1 MEQIKLKDI
10 NLNSLK
16 KLEQQGTKSTVYRN
30 GTSCIK
36 MLDGFYEEE
45 KDALF
50 KKFLDM
56 EGLEIDN
63 VLLPKELIVS
73 NGKLEGYTMDYFP
86 SVSLND
92 KLEVRQ
98 VDTKVLFDYVY
109 KASKILREIHR
120 NGIICQDLSFENIL
134 VDDNGNVK
142 FCDLDG
148 CSYKDNVS
156 PFVSLIMKRYF
167 IDYRKEQILLC
178 TNLDRVGMM
187 LSFFFVV
194 YAKELQKLNRKS
206 YSKLAEKSNTLEEM
220 RKYANALL
228 DRSNP
233 VPAIPYLD
241 ELIWLDDD
249 LVYDRDK
256 QLSLFRRIIRRQ
268 ENVYDQDF

>member
-56 EGLEIDN
+56 EGLEIEN

-92 KLEVRQ
+92 KFEVRH

-167 IDYRKEQILLC
+167 IDYRKEQLLLC

-187 LSFFFVV
+187 LSFFYIV

-220 RKYANALL
+220 RKYANLLL

-256 QLSLFRRIIRRQ
+256 QLSLFRRIIRR
-268 ENVYDQDF
+268 

>member
-16 KLEQQGTKSTVYRN
+16 KLQQQGTKSTVYRN

-92 KLEVRQ
+92 KFEVRH

-220 RKYANALL
+220 RKYANLLL

-256 QLSLFRRIIRRQ
+256 QLSLFRRIIRR
-268 ENVYDQDF
+268 

>member
-56 EGLEIDN
+56 EGLEIEN

-86 SVSLND
+86 SVSLNS
-92 KLEVRQ
+92 KFEVRQ

-167 IDYRKEQILLC
+167 IDYRKEQLLLC

-187 LSFFFVV
+187 LSFFYIV

-220 RKYANALL
+220 RKYANLLL

-256 QLSLFRRIIRRQ
+256 QLSLFRRIIRR
-268 ENVYDQDF
+268 

>member
-1 MEQIKLKDI
+1 MEKIKFNDI
-10 NLNSLK
+10 NFSSLQ
-16 KLEQQGTKSTVYRN
+16 KLQQQGTKATIYRS
-30 GTSCIK
+30 GDICFKI
-36 MLDGFYEEE
+36 LDGLYEEE
-45 KDALF
+45 KELLY
-50 KKFLDM
+50 KKL
-56 EGLEIDN
+56 IDRDGITIPN
-63 VLLPKELIVS
+63 VLLPKELIIKD
-73 NGKLEGYTMDYFP
+73 GKLEGFSMDYFKDSMP
-86 SVSLND
+86 LSDKFMVRYVDCKQLFEYVS
-92 KLEVRQ
+92 
-98 VDTKVLFDYVY
+98 
-109 KASKILREIHR
+109 KASEILKNIHQ

-167 IDYRKEQILLC
+167 IDYRKEQLLLC

-187 LSFFFVV
+187 LSFFFIV

-220 RKYANALL
+220 RKYANLLL

-233 VPAIPYLD
+233 VPVIPYLD

-249 LVYDRDK
+249 LVYDRYK
-256 QLSLFRRIIRRQ
+256 QLSLFKRLIRR
-268 ENVYDQDF
+268 

>member
-56 EGLEIDN
+56 EGLEIEN

-86 SVSLND
+86 SVSLNS
-92 KLEVRQ
+92 KFEVRQ
-98 VDTKVLFDYVY
+98 VDIKVLFDYVY

-187 LSFFFVV
+187 LSFFYIV

-220 RKYANALL
+220 RKYANLLL

-256 QLSLFRRIIRRQ
+256 QLSLFRRLIRR
-268 ENVYDQDF
+268 

>member
-36 MLDGFYEEE
+36 LLDGFYEEE

-56 EGLEIDN
+56 EGLEIEN

-86 SVSLND
+86 SVSLNS
-92 KLEVRQ
+92 KFEVRQ

-167 IDYRKEQILLC
+167 IDYRKEQLLLC

-220 RKYANALL
+220 RKYANLLL

-256 QLSLFRRIIRRQ
+256 QLSLFRRLIRR
-268 ENVYDQDF
+268 

>member
-56 EGLEIDN
+56 EGLEIEN

-86 SVSLND
+86 SVSLNS
-92 KLEVRQ
+92 KFEVRH

-109 KASKILREIHR
+109 KASKILREIHK

-167 IDYRKEQILLC
+167 IDYRKEQLLLC

-220 RKYANALL
+220 RKYANLLL

-233 VPAIPYLD
+233 VPEIPYLD

-249 LVYDRDK
+249 LVYDRYK
-256 QLSLFRRIIRRQ
+256 QLSIFKRLIRR
-268 ENVYDQDF
+268 

>member
-92 KLEVRQ
+92 KFEVRQ

-220 RKYANALL
+220 RKYANLLL

-256 QLSLFRRIIRRQ
+256 QLSLFRRIIRR
-268 ENVYDQDF
+268 

>member
-86 SVSLND
+86 SVSLNS
-92 KLEVRQ
+92 KFEVRQ

-167 IDYRKEQILLC
+167 IDYRKEQLLLC

-220 RKYANALL
+220 RKYANLLL

-256 QLSLFRRIIRRQ
+256 QLSLFRRLIRR
-268 ENVYDQDF
+268 

>member
-63 VLLPKELIVS
+63 VLLQKELIVS

-92 KLEVRQ
+92 KFEVRH

-167 IDYRKEQILLC
+167 IDYRKEQLLLC

-256 QLSLFRRIIRRQ
+256 QLSLFRRIIRR
-268 ENVYDQDF
+268 

>member
-16 KLEQQGTKSTVYRN
+16 KLQQQGTKSTIYRN

-36 MLDGFYEEE
+36 LLDGFYEEE

-92 KLEVRQ
+92 KFEVRH

-187 LSFFFVV
+187 LSFFFIV

-220 RKYANALL
+220 RKYANLLL

-256 QLSLFRRIIRRQ
+256 QLSLFRRLIRR
-268 ENVYDQDF
+268 

>member
-92 KLEVRQ
+92 KFEVRH

-167 IDYRKEQILLC
+167 IDYRKEQLLLC

-187 LSFFFVV
+187 LSFFFIV

-220 RKYANALL
+220 RKYANLLL

-233 VPAIPYLD
+233 VPVIPYLD

-256 QLSLFRRIIRRQ
+256 QLSLFRRLIRR
-268 ENVYDQDF
+268 

>member
-16 KLEQQGTKSTVYRN
+16 KLQQQGTKSTIYRN

-36 MLDGFYEEE
+36 LLDGFYEEE

-92 KLEVRQ
+92 KFEVRH

-187 LSFFFVV
+187 LSFFYIV

-220 RKYANALL
+220 RKYANLLL

-256 QLSLFRRIIRRQ
+256 QLSLFRRIIRR
-268 ENVYDQDF
+268 

>member
-86 SVSLND
+86 SVSLNS
-92 KLEVRQ
+92 KFEVRQ

-233 VPAIPYLD
+233 VPVIPYLD

-249 LVYDRDK
+249 LVYDRYK
-256 QLSLFRRIIRRQ
+256 QLSLFKRLIRR
-268 ENVYDQDF
+268 

>member
-73 NGKLEGYTMDYFP
+73 NGKLEGYMMDYFP
-86 SVSLND
+86 SVSLNS
-92 KLEVRQ
+92 KFEVRQ

-187 LSFFFVV
+187 LSFFFIV

-233 VPAIPYLD
+233 VPEIPYLD

-256 QLSLFRRIIRRQ
+256 QLSLFRRLIRR
-268 ENVYDQDF
+268 

>member
-16 KLEQQGTKSTVYRN
+16 KLQQQGTKSTVYRN

-92 KLEVRQ
+92 KFEVRH

-220 RKYANALL
+220 RKYANLLL

-256 QLSLFRRIIRRQ
+256 QLSLFRRLIRR
-268 ENVYDQDF
+268 

>member
-86 SVSLND
+86 SVSLNS
-92 KLEVRQ
+92 KFEVRH

-167 IDYRKEQILLC
+167 IDYRKEQLLLC

-187 LSFFFVV
+187 LSFFFIV

-220 RKYANALL
+220 RKYANLLL

-233 VPAIPYLD
+233 VPVIPYLD

-256 QLSLFRRIIRRQ
+256 QLSLFRRIIRR
-268 ENVYDQDF
+268 

>member
-16 KLEQQGTKSTVYRN
+16 KLQQQGTKSTIYRN

-86 SVSLND
+86 SVSLNS
-92 KLEVRQ
+92 KFEVRQ

-187 LSFFFVV
+187 LSFFYIV

-220 RKYANALL
+220 RKYANLLL

-256 QLSLFRRIIRRQ
+256 QLSLFRRLIRR
-268 ENVYDQDF
+268 

>member
-86 SVSLND
+86 SVSLNS
-92 KLEVRQ
+92 KFEVRQ

-167 IDYRKEQILLC
+167 IDYRKEQLLLC

-187 LSFFFVV
+187 LSFFYIV

-220 RKYANALL
+220 RKYANLLL

-233 VPAIPYLD
+233 VPEIPYLD

-249 LVYDRDK
+249 LVYDRYK
-256 QLSLFRRIIRRQ
+256 QLSLFRRIIRR
-268 ENVYDQDF
+268 

>member
-92 KLEVRQ
+92 KFEVRH

-187 LSFFFVV
+187 LSFFFIV

-220 RKYANALL
+220 RKYANLLL

-256 QLSLFRRIIRRQ
+256 QLSLFRRLIRR
-268 ENVYDQDF
+268 

>member
-56 EGLEIDN
+56 EGLEIEN

-92 KLEVRQ
+92 KFEVRH

-167 IDYRKEQILLC
+167 IDYRKEQLLLC

-187 LSFFFVV
+187 LSFFYIV

-220 RKYANALL
+220 RKYANLLL

-233 VPAIPYLD
+233 VPEIPYLD

-249 LVYDRDK
+249 LVYDRYK
-256 QLSLFRRIIRRQ
+256 QLSLFRRIIRR
-268 ENVYDQDF
+268 

>member
-56 EGLEIDN
+56 EGLEIEN

-86 SVSLND
+86 SVSLNS
-92 KLEVRQ
+92 KFEVRQ

-134 VDDNGNVK
+134 VDDNANVK

-167 IDYRKEQILLC
+167 IDYRKEQLLLC

-187 LSFFFVV
+187 LSFFYIV

-220 RKYANALL
+220 RKYANLLL

-256 QLSLFRRIIRRQ
+256 QLSLFRRLIRR
-268 ENVYDQDF
+268 

>member
-86 SVSLND
+86 SVSLNS
-92 KLEVRQ
+92 KFEVRQ

-156 PFVSLIMKRYF
+156 PFVSLIMKRFF
-167 IDYRKEQILLC
+167 IDYRKEQLLLC

-187 LSFFFVV
+187 LSFFFIV

-220 RKYANALL
+220 RKYANLLL

-256 QLSLFRRIIRRQ
+256 QLSLFRRLIRR
-268 ENVYDQDF
+268 

>member
-16 KLEQQGTKSTVYRN
+16 KLEQQGTKSTIYRN

-86 SVSLND
+86 SVSLNS
-92 KLEVRQ
+92 KFEVRQ

-187 LSFFFVV
+187 LSFFFIV

-220 RKYANALL
+220 RKYANLLL

-256 QLSLFRRIIRRQ
+256 QLSLFRRIIRR
-268 ENVYDQDF
+268 

>member
-86 SVSLND
+86 SVSLNS
-92 KLEVRQ
+92 KFEVRQ
-98 VDTKVLFDYVY
+98 VDIKVLFDYVY

-220 RKYANALL
+220 RKYANLLL

-256 QLSLFRRIIRRQ
+256 QLSLFRRLIRR
-268 ENVYDQDF
+268 

>member
-1 MEQIKLKDI
+1 MEQINLKDI

-16 KLEQQGTKSTVYRN
+16 KLQQQGTKSTIYRN

-56 EGLEIDN
+56 EGLEIEN

-86 SVSLND
+86 SVSLNS
-92 KLEVRQ
+92 KFEVRQ

-156 PFVSLIMKRYF
+156 PFVSFIMKKYF

-187 LSFFFVV
+187 LSFFFIV

-220 RKYANALL
+220 RKYANLL
-228 DRSNP
+228 LHRSNP

-256 QLSLFRRIIRRQ
+256 QLSLFRRIIRR
-268 ENVYDQDF
+268 

>member
-86 SVSLND
+86 SVSLNS
-92 KLEVRQ
+92 KFEVRQ
-98 VDTKVLFDYVY
+98 VDIKVLFDYVY

-167 IDYRKEQILLC
+167 IDYRKEQLLLC

-220 RKYANALL
+220 RKYANLLL

-256 QLSLFRRIIRRQ
+256 QLSLFRRLIRR
-268 ENVYDQDF
+268 

>member
-86 SVSLND
+86 SVSLNS
-92 KLEVRQ
+92 KFEVRH

-109 KASKILREIHR
+109 KASKILREIHK

-167 IDYRKEQILLC
+167 IDYRKEQLLLC

-220 RKYANALL
+220 RKYANLLL

-249 LVYDRDK
+249 LVYDRYK
-256 QLSLFRRIIRRQ
+256 QLSLFKRLIRR
-268 ENVYDQDF
+268 

>member
-56 EGLEIDN
+56 EGLEIEN

-86 SVSLND
+86 SVSLTD
-92 KLEVRQ
+92 KFEVRH

-134 VDDNGNVK
+134 VDENGNVK

-167 IDYRKEQILLC
+167 IDYRKEQFLLC
-178 TNLDRVGMM
+178 TNLDRVAMM
-187 LSFFFVV
+187 LSFFYIV
-194 YAKELQKLNRKS
+194 YAKELQKLNKKS

-220 RKYANALL
+220 RKYANLLL

-233 VPAIPYLD
+233 VPEIPYLD

-256 QLSLFRRIIRRQ
+256 QLSLFRRIIRR
-268 ENVYDQDF
+268 

>member
-56 EGLEIDN
+56 EGLEIEN

-92 KLEVRQ
+92 KFEVRH

-167 IDYRKEQILLC
+167 IDYRKEQLLLC

-187 LSFFFVV
+187 LSFFYIV

-249 LVYDRDK
+249 LVYDRYK
-256 QLSLFRRIIRRQ
+256 QLSLFRRIIRR
-268 ENVYDQDF
+268 

>member
-36 MLDGFYEEE
+36 LLDGFYEEE

-86 SVSLND
+86 SVSLNS
-92 KLEVRQ
+92 KFEVRQ

-187 LSFFFVV
+187 LSFFYIV

-220 RKYANALL
+220 RKYANLLL

-256 QLSLFRRIIRRQ
+256 QLSLFRRLIRR
-268 ENVYDQDF
+268 